1 MSVDLASGLAA
12 AAGAILG
19 VLAVM
24 KFVFGSAFVMRDI
37 HRAVLGD
44 PQAPADSTDRLPLRY
59 LVEVV
64 RRENTDQHNE
74 AKQDRALVAADI
86 SAIRSR
92 VERLEMGA

>member
-37 HRAVLGD
+37 HRAVMGD
-44 PQAPADSTDRLPLRY
+44 PNAPEGDTNKIPLRY
-59 LVEVV
+59 LVEQV
-64 RRENTDQHNE
+64 RQENTDQHNE